1 MQARLSFKY
10 ALRHKIVIS
19 DKSLQYFIVG
29 FHILIVGKVFRYLQ
43 LQDLFCYYI
52 LHVFVIN
59 INNMSTVVYFC

>member
-19 DKSLQYFIVG
+19 DKSYKSLQYFIVG
-29 FHILIVGKVFRYLQ
+29 FHILIVFRYLQ